1 MDLVFYKYAATPER
15 VDKTNFLTE
24 MGTLSGVEL
33 KAETNLMRPKFILRT
48 NPVVYNS
55 NYVYCSF
62 TGRYYYIHTVTAMS
76 GGRIAIDCSI
86 DVLHTYRNEI
96 KGSSGWVMMS
106 ASTSDTSDDYNM
118 LHNDYPFR
126 ADKEVKG
133 VDFISVNANP
143 FSNVSEP
150 NIFFVIK

>member
-1 MDLVFYKYAATPER
+1 MDLKFYKYSATPER

-24 MGTLSGVEL
+24 NGTLGGVEL
-33 KAETNLMRPKFILRT
+33 KTETNLMRPTFILKT

-62 TGRYYYIHTVTAMS
+62 TQRYYYINSVTAMT

-106 ASTSDTSDDYNM
+106 ASTTDTSDDYDM
-118 LHNDYPFR
+118 LHNEYPFR

-133 VDFISVNANP
+133 VDFISVDPNP
-143 FSNVSEP
+143 FTNVSEP